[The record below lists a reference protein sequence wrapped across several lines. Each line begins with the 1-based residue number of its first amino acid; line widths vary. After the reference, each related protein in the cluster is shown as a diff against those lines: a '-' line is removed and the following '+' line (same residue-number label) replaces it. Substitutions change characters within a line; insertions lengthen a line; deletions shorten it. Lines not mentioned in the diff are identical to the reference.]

1 MLKKSERTGSNPTV
15 SVGIHLAGATFSARK
30 LNLTRIT
37 L

>member
-1 MLKKSERTGSNPTV
+1 MLKKSERTGSAPTV
-15 SVGIHLAGATFSARK
+15 SVVIHLLEATFRAQK